1 MWYGNDCKRLLC
13 WVYQYFFHNF
23 AIEMH
28 ESTNIVNIVYAI
40 TELPAQYLT
49 FHCKITFKEMTNLLN
64 MFSSSRFV
72 SVGVISM
79 SLVLILALVGWP
91 AVSSQF
97 FLSLSRSHELYIY
110 MYYPLLSCSL
120 GLLGQI
126 FPTED
131 FSVMSLICL
140 QVFTRWSTAV
150 PSLSQATQRS
160 AHCARGRRADPCWQC
175 SNAWPWFFC
184 KSSMAH
190 GPQPAAT
197 FFPSAI
203 QHAHDRF
210 LAQNKAEN

>member
-1 MWYGNDCKRLLC
+1 MY
-13 WVYQYFFHNF
+13 
-23 AIEMH
+23 

-49 FHCKITFKEMTNLLN
+49 FHCKITFKVMTKLLN
-64 MFSSSRFV
+64 MFYSRLGALGSFRCLRCW
-72 SVGVISM
+72 
-79 SLVLILALVGWP
+79 SLLWSWEVGWP

-97 FLSLSRSHELYIY
+97 FPSLSRSHELSIY
-110 MYYPLLSCSL
+110 MCYPLLSCSL
-120 GLLGQI
+120 GLLAQI

-160 AHCARGRRADPCWQC
+160 AHCARDRRADPCWQC

>member
-1 MWYGNDCKRLLC
+1 MY
-13 WVYQYFFHNF
+13 
-23 AIEMH
+23 
-28 ESTNIVNIVYAI
+28 ESTNIVSIVYAI

-49 FHCKITFKEMTNLLN
+49 FHCKITFKEMTNFIN
-64 MFSSSRFV
+64 MFSSSRFG

-79 SLVLILALVGWP
+79 SLVLILALKLGGGGGQLFP
-91 AVSSQF
+91 CSSF
-97 FLSLSRSHELYIY
+97 CHWLRLHELSIY

-131 FSVMSLICL
+131 FSVMSLIWL

-160 AHCARGRRADPCWQC
+160 AHCARDRRADPCWQC

-210 LAQNKAEN
+210 LALNKAEN